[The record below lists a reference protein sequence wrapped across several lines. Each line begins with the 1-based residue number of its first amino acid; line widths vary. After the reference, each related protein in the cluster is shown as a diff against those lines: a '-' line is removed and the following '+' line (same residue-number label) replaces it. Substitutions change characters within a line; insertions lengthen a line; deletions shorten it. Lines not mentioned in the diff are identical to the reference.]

1 MMLAG
6 AAVYYRTRLQPTIA
20 QSSTEAEFTNMA
32 DAGKAAL
39 YLRWILEEIGIIMD
53 APTPILADN
62 QGAVRLANAHQ
73 PTRRTRPVEMK
84 HFIILQWTDDKFIDF
99 VGTSTD
105 ENYSDSLS
113 KPTGRTKFYEHT
125 DVFMGRRKPAYT
137 SYIDHS
143 NIKAHIINYVSV
155 STYRSNPLISL
166 SQSTSKHC
174 LDGLDSVSVGKCR
187 RKTRVT
193 MKWPTKDRPYK

>member
-1 MMLAG
+1 
-6 AAVYYRTRLQPTIA
+6 
-20 QSSTEAEFTNMA
+20 
-32 DAGKAAL
+32 
-39 YLRWILEEIGIIMD
+39 MD
-53 APTPILADN
+53 SPTPILADN

-73 PTRRTRPVEMK
+73 PTRRTRHVEMK

-99 VGTSTD
+99 VDTSID

-137 SYIDHS
+137 LYIDHS
-143 NIKAHIINYVSV
+143 NTEAHIINYVSI

-166 SQSTSKHC
+166 LQSTHP
-174 LDGLDSVSVGKCR
+174 LHGLDSVSVGKCR
-187 RKTRVT
+187 HKTRVT
-193 MKWPTKDRPYK
+193 ME

>member
-1 MMLAG
+1 
-6 AAVYYRTRLQPTIA
+6 
-20 QSSTEAEFTNMA
+20 MA

-39 YLRWILEEIGIIMD
+39 YLRWILEEIGIIMK
-53 APTPILADN
+53 APTPIADN

-73 PTRRTRPVEMK
+73 PTRRTRHVEIK

-99 VGTSTD
+99 VDTLTD

-125 DVFMGRRKPAYT
+125 DVSMGRRKTAYT
-137 SYIDHS
+137 SYIDPS
-143 NIKAHIINYVSV
+143 NTKGHIINYVSV

-166 SQSTSKHC
+166 LQSTSNHSF
-174 LDGLDSVSVGKCR
+174 DGLDSVSVGKCR
-187 RKTRVT
+187 RKTHVT
-193 MKWPTKDRPYK
+193 ME

>member
-32 DAGKAAL
+32 DAGTAAL

-62 QGAVRLANAHQ
+62 QEGAVRLANAHQ
-73 PTRRTRPVEMK
+73 PTTRTQHVEMK

-99 VGTSTD
+99 ADTSTD

-113 KPTGRTKFYEHT
+113 KPTGRTKFYERT
-125 DVFMGRRKPAYT
+125 QMSSWEDENR
-137 SYIDHS
+137 
-143 NIKAHIINYVSV
+143 HIHRV
-155 STYRSNPLISL
+155 YRSF
-166 SQSTSKHC
+166 
-174 LDGLDSVSVGKCR
+174 
-187 RKTRVT
+187 
-193 MKWPTKDRPYK
+193 